1 MLRRLFFSLLLALP
15 LASQAADLT
24 VGLIATRNPE
34 ELPGFWQP
42 VIDDLSA
49 SIGQPVKVIAVKSYD
64 ELQQKFRN
72 NEVQVARVGNRLAL
86 SLVEHDNAEV
96 FARLVQN
103 PGLSEYRSMLLVRKD
118 SGINNLDTILRAKG
132 RYRYASDYTNS
143 TAGYLIPQY
152 HAFLKNNV
160 LPEQLFKTTRQGN
173 YEDNFLALY
182 RKDVDVAVAN
192 SFDIEQLQEKYP
204 REFASLKVIWT
215 SPNFALDPLVYK
227 NTLPAAMKQKI
238 ATFFTRYGRDGA
250 VATQQKQKLYYADQL
265 DGFLPASNRLLRET
279 SDLQLYNDL
288 FRLTLNA
295 SVPATEK
302 TAQEKDYY
310 RRYQTL
316 VSLLGGA
323 R

>member
-1 MLRRLFFSLLLALP
+1 MLRRLLCTLLLVLP
-15 LASQAADLT
+15 LASHAAELT

-34 ELPGFWQP
+34 ELLGFWQP

-49 SIGQPVKVIAVKSYD
+49 SIGQPVKVIAVKNYD
-64 ELQQKFRN
+64 ELQQKFHN

-86 SLVEHDNAEV
+86 SMVEHDNAEV

-103 PGLSEYRSMLLVRKD
+103 PGRAEYNSILLVRKD
-118 SGINNLDTILRAKG
+118 SGINNLDSLLRAKG
-132 RYRYASDYTNS
+132 RYRFASDYTNS

-152 HAFLKNNV
+152 HAFLKNNI
-160 LPEQLFKTTRQGN
+160 LPEQLFKSMRQGN
-173 YEDNFLALY
+173 YEDNFMALY
-182 RKDVDVAVAN
+182 RKEVDVAVAN

-204 REFASLKVIWT
+204 REFGAMKVIWT
-215 SPNFALDPLVYK
+215 SPNFAFDPLVYK
-227 NTLPAAMKQKI
+227 STLPAALKVKI
-238 ATFFTRYGRDGA
+238 SAFFTKYGREGNN
-250 VATQQKQKLYYADQL
+250 ATQQKQKLYYADQL

-295 SVPATEK
+295 SVPANEK

-310 RRYQTL
+310 RRYQQL
-316 VSLLGGA
+316 VGILGGA